1 MKKTGKLLSIMIIAV
16 LVVIMIVSNNTNAQ
30 GIVELST
37 TNSSVNVGDT
47 FSINLAGEG
56 MKLIDLNLIYDSSIF
71 EYVGVNNSS
80 ITANPGENSLAV
92 YYSVDGDGDGVDSVG
107 LKFKAIKSTEGKSSS
122 IAISSKDPCTI
133 KLPVAD
139 TEGAEKVDT
148 ELGYENLKGLEA
160 VLETNVTVN
169 ETTQTYEEPALD
181 KTSVNIIKGN
191 QDTVT
196 IKNADKIGNYS
207 WSSDNE
213 EIASVNDGVIKGNS
227 VGETNVVLT
236 SEGGNKTIAVKVTD
250 SGEQPTP
257 EPDNERPVLTPAES
271 LKIKKGDKS
280 TIKSDKAVEWTSGN
294 ENSVKIVSSDEN
306 SVNIEGIA
314 VGKSII
320 TATSKQN
327 NELQT
332 TIIVEVVDENSND
345 NNNNNNDNNNNNNNN
360 GNQQGDNNQNNN
372 NGNNNQGN
380 NQNNGSN
387 QNGNGSQ
394 TNNGS
399 QNGNGNSGN
408 GSNVQ
413 YSNTTTGG
421 TQTRNSSSSAN
432 EVVPATGESSVETV
446 AILVIA
452 TLIVASIVFRK
463 RSKIK

>member
-37 TNSSVNVGDT
+37 TNPSVNVGDT

-56 MKLIDLNLIYDSSIF
+56 MKSIDLNLIYDSSIF
-71 EYVGVNNSS
+71 EYVDSS
-80 ITANPGENSLAV
+80 IKANPVEKNSLAV
-92 YYSVDGDGDGVDSVG
+92 YYSGDGVDSVE

-122 IAISSKDPCTI
+122 IAISKDSCKI

-169 ETTQTYEEPALD
+169 EITHEEPALD
-181 KTSVNIIKGN
+181 KTSVNIVKGN

-196 IKNADKIGNYS
+196 IKNADKIGKYS

-213 EIASVNDGVIKGNS
+213 EIASVNDGVITGNS

-327 NELQT
+327 NELQN

-345 NNNNNNDNNNNNNNN
+345 NNNNNNNNNNN
-360 GNQQGDNNQNNN
+360 GNQQGD
-372 NGNNNQGN
+372 N

-446 AILVIA
+446 AILVIV

>member
-71 EYVGVNNSS
+71 EYVDSS
-80 ITANPGENSLAV
+80 IKANSGESSIKPNPGEKSLAV
-92 YYSVDGDGDGVDSVG
+92 YYFGDGVDSVE

-122 IAISSKDPCTI
+122 IAISKDSCRI

-148 ELGYENLKGLEA
+148 ELVYENLKGLEA

-169 ETTQTYEEPALD
+169 EITHEEPALD
-181 KTSVNIIKGN
+181 KTSVNIVKGN

-196 IKNADKIGNYS
+196 IKNADKIGKYS

-327 NELQT
+327 NELQN

-345 NNNNNNDNNNNNNNN
+345 NNNNNNNNNN

-446 AILVIA
+446 AILVIV

>member
-92 YYSVDGDGDGVDSVG
+92 YYSGDGVDSVG

-122 IAISSKDPCTI
+122 IAISKDSCKI

-169 ETTQTYEEPALD
+169 KITSTYEEPALD
-181 KTSVNIIKGN
+181 KTSVNIVKGN

-196 IKNADKIGNYS
+196 VTITNADKIGKYS

-213 EIASVNDGVIKGNS
+213 EIASVNDGVITGNS

-327 NELQT
+327 NELQN

-345 NNNNNNDNNNNNNNN
+345 NNN

-408 GSNVQ
+408 RSNVQ

-446 AILVIA
+446 AILVIV

>member
-56 MKLIDLNLIYDSSIF
+56 MKSIDLNLIYDSSIF

-92 YYSVDGDGDGVDSVG
+92 YYSGDGVDSVG

-122 IAISSKDPCTI
+122 IAISKDSCKI

-148 ELGYENLKGLEA
+148 ELVYENLKGLGA

-169 ETTQTYEEPALD
+169 KITSTYEEPALD
-181 KTSVNIIKGN
+181 KTSVNIVKGN

-196 IKNADKIGNYS
+196 VTITNADKIGKYS

-294 ENSVKIVSSDEN
+294 ENSVKIVSLDEN

-327 NELQT
+327 NELQN
-332 TIIVEVVDENSND
+332 TIIVEVVDENS
-345 NNNNNNDNNNNNNNN
+345 NDNNNNNNNN

-408 GSNVQ
+408 RSNVQ

>member
-71 EYVGVNNSS
+71 EYVGVNNSR
-80 ITANPGENSLAV
+80 ITANPGEDGLAV
-92 YYSVDGDGDGVDSVG
+92 YYSSEDGSGDGVDSVG
-107 LKFKAIKSTEGKSSS
+107 LEFKAIKSTEGKSSS
-122 IAISSKDPCTI
+122 IAISEKSCRI

-139 TEGAEKVDT
+139 TEGAEKIDT
-148 ELGYENLKGLEA
+148 ELGYDNLKGLNA

-169 ETTQTYEEPALD
+169 EITPTYEEPALD
-181 KTSVNIIKGN
+181 KTSVNIVKGN

-196 IKNADKIGNYS
+196 IKNADKIGKYS

-327 NELQT
+327 NELQN

-345 NNNNNNDNNNNNNNN
+345 NNNNNNNNNNN

-446 AILVIA
+446 AILVIV

>member
-1 MKKTGKLLSIMIIAV
+1 MKKTGKLLSIMVIAV

-30 GIVELST
+30 NIVELST

-80 ITANPGENSLAV
+80 ITANPGKDSSGKASLAV
-92 YYSVDGDGDGVDSVG
+92 YYHGDGVDSVG
-107 LKFKAIKSTEGKSSS
+107 FEFKAIKSTEGKSSS
-122 IAISSKDPCTI
+122 IAISENPCTI

-148 ELGYENLKGLEA
+148 ELGYDNLKGLNA
-160 VLETNVTVN
+160 VLGINVTVN
-169 ETTQTYEEPALD
+169 EITPTYEEPALD
-181 KTSVNIIKGN
+181 KTSVNIVKGN

-196 IKNADKIGNYS
+196 VTITNADKIGKYS

-213 EIASVNDGVIKGNS
+213 EIASVNDGVITGNS

-327 NELQT
+327 NELQN

-345 NNNNNNDNNNNNNNN
+345 NNNNNNNNNNN
-360 GNQQGDNNQNNN
+360 GNQQGD
-372 NGNNNQGN
+372 N

-408 GSNVQ
+408 RSNVQ

-446 AILVIA
+446 AILVIV

>member
-56 MKLIDLNLIYDSSIF
+56 MKLIDLNLKYDSSIF
-71 EYVGVNNSS
+71 KYVGVNNSS
-80 ITANPGENSLAV
+80 ITANSGEDGLAV
-92 YYSVDGDGDGVDSVG
+92 YYHENGDGDGVDSVE

-122 IAISSKDPCTI
+122 IAISKDHCTI

-169 ETTQTYEEPALD
+169 EITHEEPALD
-181 KTSVNIIKGN
+181 KTSVNIVKGN

-196 IKNADKIGNYS
+196 IKNADKIGKYS

-327 NELQT
+327 NELQN

-345 NNNNNNDNNNNNNNN
+345 NNNNNNNNN

-408 GSNVQ
+408 RSNVQ

>member
-92 YYSVDGDGDGVDSVG
+92 YYSGDGVDSVG

-122 IAISSKDPCTI
+122 IAISKDSCKI

-169 ETTQTYEEPALD
+169 EITHEEPAID
-181 KTSVNIIKGN
+181 KTSVNIVKGN

-196 IKNADKIGNYS
+196 IKNADKIGKYI

-327 NELQT
+327 NELQN

-345 NNNNNNDNNNNNNNN
+345 NNNNNNNNN

-399 QNGNGNSGN
+399 QNGNGNSRN
-408 GSNVQ
+408 RSNVQ

>member
-92 YYSVDGDGDGVDSVG
+92 YYFGDGVDSVG

-122 IAISSKDPCTI
+122 IAISKDSCRI

-169 ETTQTYEEPALD
+169 EITHEEPALD
-181 KTSVNIIKGN
+181 KTSVNIVKGN

-196 IKNADKIGNYS
+196 IKNADKIGKYS

-327 NELQT
+327 NELQN

-345 NNNNNNDNNNNNNNN
+345 NNNNNNNNN

-446 AILVIA
+446 AILVIV

>member
-1 MKKTGKLLSIMIIAV
+1 MKKTGKLLSIMVIAV

-30 GIVELST
+30 NIVELST

-80 ITANPGENSLAV
+80 ITANPGKDSSGKASLAV
-92 YYSVDGDGDGVDSVG
+92 YYHGDGVDSVG
-107 LKFKAIKSTEGKSSS
+107 FEFKAIKSTEGKSSS
-122 IAISSKDPCTI
+122 IAISENPCTI

-148 ELGYENLKGLEA
+148 ELVYENLKGLEA

-169 ETTQTYEEPALD
+169 EITHEEPALD
-181 KTSVNIIKGN
+181 KTSVNIVKGN

-196 IKNADKIGNYS
+196 VTITNADKIGKYS

-213 EIASVNDGVIKGNS
+213 EIASVNDGVITGNS

-327 NELQT
+327 NELQN

-345 NNNNNNDNNNNNNNN
+345 NNNNNNN

-408 GSNVQ
+408 RSNVQ

-446 AILVIA
+446 AILVIV

>member
-92 YYSVDGDGDGVDSVG
+92 YYSGDGVDSVG

-122 IAISSKDPCTI
+122 IAISKDSCKI

-169 ETTQTYEEPALD
+169 KITSTYEEPALD
-181 KTSVNIIKGN
+181 KTSVNIVKGN

-196 IKNADKIGNYS
+196 VTITNADKIGKYS

-213 EIASVNDGVIKGNS
+213 EIASVNDGVITGNS

-327 NELQT
+327 NELQN
-332 TIIVEVVDENSND
+332 TIIVEVVDENS
-345 NNNNNNDNNNNNNNN
+345 NNNNN

-408 GSNVQ
+408 RSNVQ

-446 AILVIA
+446 AILVIV

>member
-92 YYSVDGDGDGVDSVG
+92 YYSGDGVDSVG

-122 IAISSKDPCTI
+122 IAISKDSCKI

-169 ETTQTYEEPALD
+169 EITHEEPAID
-181 KTSVNIIKGN
+181 KTSVNIVKGN

-196 IKNADKIGNYS
+196 IKNADKIGKYS

-294 ENSVKIVSSDEN
+294 ENSVKIVSLDEN

-327 NELQT
+327 NELQN

-345 NNNNNNDNNNNNNNN
+345 NNNNNNNNN

-399 QNGNGNSGN
+399 QNGNGNSRN
-408 GSNVQ
+408 RSNVQ